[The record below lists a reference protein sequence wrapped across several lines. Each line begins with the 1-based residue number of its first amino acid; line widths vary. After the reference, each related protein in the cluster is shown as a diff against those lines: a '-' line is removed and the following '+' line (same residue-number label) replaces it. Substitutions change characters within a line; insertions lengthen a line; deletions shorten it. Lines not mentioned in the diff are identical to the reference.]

1 MNALRLQMK
10 PEQLPAQTCRTFHT
24 SSVMWITHHRQSGCN
39 RLRGS
44 PGPKF
49 RGLQERRRRDP
60 DAHAGYSW
68 DLGAAPNLQTQ
79 RLIQALRFCFY
90 HISGHILM
98 PQVYLSTFT
107 KVFSSHLMPRVHEWS
122 NDDKF
127 RKITKQK
134 CQWSKTDERPWD
146 ADPSLSPRLTQHL
159 WLVQESQ
166 AQGTDNQ
173 TSQIAPNHNPFGVV
187 GNGLTLRGVR
197 LWVLKFSVSDE
208 GTLMPL
214 GILLP

>member
-1 MNALRLQMK
+1 MK

-24 SSVMWITHHRQSGCN
+24 SSVMWTTHHRQCGCN
-39 RLRGS
+39 RLTGS

-49 RGLQERRRRDP
+49 RGLQERRRRRDP
-60 DAHAGYSW
+60 DLHAGYSW

-79 RLIQALRFCFY
+79 RSSFRLSDFAFTTFLG
-90 HISGHILM
+90 ISSHHKSIF
-98 PQVYLSTFT
+98 STFT

-122 NDDKF
+122 NDDKS

-134 CQWSKTDERPWD
+134 CQWSKTNERPWD

-166 AQGTDNQ
+166 AQGTDDQ

-197 LWVLKFSVSDE
+197 LWVLKSSVCDE
-208 GTLMPL
+208 GSLVPL
-214 GILLP
+214 AILLP

>member
-1 MNALRLQMK
+1 MQGIAGTWGQPQICKHRDSFRLSDFAFTTF
-10 PEQLPAQTCRTFHT
+10 LGISSCRKSIF
-24 SSVMWITHHRQSGCN
+24 
-39 RLRGS
+39 
-44 PGPKF
+44 
-49 RGLQERRRRDP
+49 
-60 DAHAGYSW
+60 
-68 DLGAAPNLQTQ
+68 
-79 RLIQALRFCFY
+79 
-90 HISGHILM
+90 
-98 PQVYLSTFT
+98 STFT